1 MLMELAGSF
10 LTQVKELR
18 SAQQV
23 AILHV
28 LMPWI
33 EQTERLATGSSTL
46 SEVREARFSEGL
58 KCPRCQSTAVKRNGT
73 DRDKKGLMKQRYL
86 CHGCGRRFNDLTG
99 TPLAYSKKQDL
110 WGKMARCMV
119 EGQSVRKTAEDL
131 GVHVATAF
139 AWRHK
144 LLDAHRDLEKS
155 PLTGIVETD
164 EMYLLHSLK
173 GSRRVEDTG
182 RKSRRRGGVATKR
195 GLSKEQVCLVVAQ
208 DRHQQSLAEISG
220 MGMPSAADVRQV
232 LTQMVQKEA
241 ILCTDGAQAY
251 RKYCQETE
259 IQHVPVDGKKR
270 LKGSLY
276 HLNNVNNWHKRFRDW
291 HNVDLRGVA
300 TKYLINYTTW
310 FIFLDQARKMS
321 QVPAARQML
330 VAACSA
336 FGERPAA

>member
-1 MLMELAGSF
+1 MSMELTGSF
-10 LTQVKELR
+10 LTQVQELR
-18 SAQQV
+18 PAQQCS
-23 AILHV
+23 ILQA

-46 SEVREARFSEGL
+46 AEVREARFAEGL
-58 KCPRCQSTAVKRNGT
+58 KCPRCQSAAVKRNGT
-73 DRDKKGLMKQRYL
+73 AKDKKGLVKQRYV
-86 CHGCGRRFNDLTG
+86 CHGCGRGFNDLTG

-110 WGKMARCMV
+110 WGQMARCMV
-119 EGQSVRKTAEDL
+119 EGKSVRKTAQTLD
-131 GVHVATAF
+131 VHVATAF

-144 LLDAHRDLEKS
+144 LLATHRELEK
-155 PLTGIVETD
+155 PTLTGIVETD
-164 EMYLLHSLK
+164 EMYFLHSMK
-173 GSRRVEDTG
+173 GSRGVGETG

-208 DRHQQSLAEISG
+208 DRHQQSLAEVSG
-220 MGMPSAADVRQV
+220 MGMPSATDVRQV
-232 LTQMVQKEA
+232 LTHMIHKEA
-241 ILCTDGAQAY
+241 ILCTDGAQPY
-251 RKYCQETE
+251 RRYCLDAE
-259 IQHVPVDGKKR
+259 IQHVPVNGKKR

-300 TKYLINYTTW
+300 TKYLLNYTTW

-330 VAACSA
+330 MTACSA

>member
-1 MLMELAGSF
+1 MSMELAGSF
-10 LTQVKELR
+10 LNQVMELR
-18 SAQQV
+18 PAQQM
-23 AILHV
+23 AILQV

-33 EQTERLATGSSTL
+33 EQTQRLATGSSAL
-46 SEVREARFSEGL
+46 DEVREARFAQGL
-58 KCPRCQSTAVKRNGT
+58 KCPRCGSAAVKRNGT
-73 DRDKKGLMKQRYL
+73 AKDKKGLVKQRYL

-99 TPLAYSKKQDL
+99 TPLVYSKKQDL

-119 EGQSVRKTAEDL
+119 EGRSVRKTAETL

-144 LLDAHRDLEKS
+144 LLAAHRKLEKS

-164 EMYLLHSLK
+164 EMYLLHSMK
-173 GSRRVEDTG
+173 GSRRVADTG

-195 GLSKEQVCLVVAQ
+195 GLSREQVCLVVAQ

-220 MGMPSAADVRQV
+220 TGMPSVADIRQA
-232 LTQMVQKEA
+232 LSQMVRKEA
-241 ILCTDGAQAY
+241 ILCTDGAQPY
-251 RKYCQETE
+251 RKYCQEAE
-259 IQHVPVDGKKR
+259 MQHVPVDGKKR

-300 TKYLINYTTW
+300 TKYLLNYTTW
-310 FIFLDQARKMS
+310 FIFLDQTRKMT

-336 FGERPAA
+336 FEVRPAA